1 MYYNTLYYTNVI
13 QIQNYKPILKKK
25 GHFYCQNFGF
35 IYINQCFSH
44 KISYFFEIR
53 IVNVHIS
60 IKVFVSNKINLV
72 KITPV
77 KEISTFR
84 TSYFSHQVQVCVLHQ
99 RLDNTSDIVSP
110 YNSIVPTVASS
121 TLATLAATWGLQ
133 ERELP
138 RDK

>member
-25 GHFYCQNFGF
+25 DHFYCQNFGF

-53 IVNVHIS
+53 IVSVHIS

-84 TSYFSHQVQVCVLHQ
+84 TSYFSYQVVFQVVLCLCNFITGKYHG
-99 RLDNTSDIVSP
+99 VF
-110 YNSIVPTVASS
+110 VHA
-121 TLATLAATWGLQ
+121 
-133 ERELP
+133 
-138 RDK
+138 

>member
-1 MYYNTLYYTNVI
+1 MYYYTLYYTNVI

-25 GHFYCQNFGF
+25 DHFYCHNFGF

-84 TSYFSHQVQVCVLHQ
+84 TSYFSYQVVFQVTKTTGKSHKTIWKL
-99 RLDNTSDIVSP
+99 I
-110 YNSIVPTVASS
+110 
-121 TLATLAATWGLQ
+121 
-133 ERELP
+133 
-138 RDK
+138 

>member
-1 MYYNTLYYTNVI
+1 MYYYTLYYTNLI

-25 GHFYCQNFGF
+25 DHFYCHNFGF

-84 TSYFSHQVQVCVLHQ
+84 TSYFSYQVVFQVVLCLCNFITGKYHG
-99 RLDNTSDIVSP
+99 VF
-110 YNSIVPTVASS
+110 VHA
-121 TLATLAATWGLQ
+121 
-133 ERELP
+133 
-138 RDK
+138 

>member
-1 MYYNTLYYTNVI
+1 MFFYLTQLRSTYHEYPIVRFLVCIIICNSTNVI
-13 QIQNYKPILKKK
+13 QMQNYKPILKKK

-84 TSYFSHQVQVCVLHQ
+84 TSYFSYQVVFQVVLCLCNFITGKYHG
-99 RLDNTSDIVSP
+99 VF
-110 YNSIVPTVASS
+110 VHA
-121 TLATLAATWGLQ
+121 
-133 ERELP
+133 
-138 RDK
+138 

>member
-1 MYYNTLYYTNVI
+1 MYYYTVYSRNII

-25 GHFYCQNFGF
+25 DHFYCHNFGF

-72 KITPV
+72 KITPL

-84 TSYFSHQVQVCVLHQ
+84 SSYFSHHVVFQVMLFPCIFLTGKYHGVRVHASTPFKYLHSCA
-99 RLDNTSDIVSP
+99 NI
-110 YNSIVPTVASS
+110 A
-121 TLATLAATWGLQ
+121 
-133 ERELP
+133 
-138 RDK
+138 

>member
-1 MYYNTLYYTNVI
+1 MYYYTLYYTNVI

-25 GHFYCQNFGF
+25 DHFYCHNFGF

-72 KITPV
+72 KITTV
-77 KEISTFR
+77 TEISTFR
-84 TSYFSHQVQVCVLHQ
+84 TSYFSHQVVFQVMLCPCIFLTGNIIVCV
-99 RLDNTSDIVSP
+99 
-110 YNSIVPTVASS
+110 
-121 TLATLAATWGLQ
+121 AATQHSFQIRTAVSLGA
-133 ERELP
+133 
-138 RDK
+138 